1 MAVFIFFCNIETV
14 QTSNYWKEEKVKN
27 SEIEKLYGLY
37 YQKVYS
43 YVMCLMKDRT
53 MAEEITQNTFIKA
66 MKSECHG
73 SEYSWLC
80 TIAHNLAVDACRQKQ
95 KTVPLDAVAEPACE
109 EPLDHDTVL
118 AIHRILHTLKEP
130 YKEVFELRIF
140 ADLSFREIAGLFHKT
155 ESWARVTYHRAR
167 LMIRE
172 RMEANE
178 P

>member
-1 MAVFIFFCNIETV
+1 M
-14 QTSNYWKEEKVKN
+14 KN
-27 SEIEKLYGLY
+27 SEIEKMYGLY
-37 YQKVYS
+37 YQKIYS
-43 YVMCLMKDRT
+43 YAMCLMKDRT

-66 MKSECHG
+66 MQSECHG
-73 SEYSWLC
+73 NEYGWLC
-80 TIAHNLAVDACRQKQ
+80 SIAHNLAMDVYRTRK
-95 KTVPLDAVAEPACE
+95 KTVPLDAADEPVYE

-118 AIHRILHTLKEP
+118 SIHRILHTLKEP

-140 ADLSFREIAGLFHKT
+140 ADLSFREIASLFQKT

-178 P
+178 